1 MELDAGAGGPVRRRS
16 WVARIADQ
24 DWLFAVALALAVGVL
39 VWFGRS
45 VKDFFAPS
53 AADVL
58 VPAFAGQTQTDAMLE
73 CGRLRLRCVV
83 VASQP
88 SDRYPKDVVMS
99 QAPDGGS
106 RAREG
111 RQISLVVS
119 TGVVIFPMPD
129 LRFESAR
136 NAALDLNRLK
146 LQLEP
151 TTVVANDDIPANHV
165 VSQQPPPL
173 TSVRQGTKVTLAL
186 SKGPPG
192 GVKVPNFA
200 GLSID
205 DARDAAQ
212 RARISLG
219 QVVWTPFGPGGPA
232 RGQVVRQNPTAGTE
246 IDPFAQVSLQVS
258 AGPTEYG
265 YLVRQVHVSAT
276 VPTRY
281 DAANVRLQ
289 VRDQTGTWNVY
300 DGFAQGGQK
309 FDFNL
314 TVVGTAELETYIN
327 NELLNQ
333 TTLGQPNR
341 IAALLRRRE
350 RQLTMPCRAPPQDR
364 PVAAVRR
371 LRRDRGPDR
380 DGRERG
386 RRRAAP
392 RFDGRPLRSEPDLGD
407 EDRQGSAA
415 AHDAAVRLSF
425 DDRRTGAVRRRLSR
439 RGRRH
444 HHLSL
449 RSDAASAPA
458 VDAPARHRR
467 ARPASRSTPARP
479 SRCWSIWSKRSTGCW

>member
-1 MELDAGAGGPVRRRS
+1 MQLDAGAGGPVRRS
-16 WVARIADQ
+16 LVARIADQ

-45 VKDFFAPS
+45 IKDFFAPS
-53 AADVL
+53 AASVL
-58 VPAFAGQTQTDAMLE
+58 VPAFPGQTQADALIE

-83 VASQP
+83 VASQS

-99 QAPDGGS
+99 QAPEGGS

-136 NAALDLNRLK
+136 NAALDLNRLR

-165 VSQQPPPL
+165 VAQQPPPL
-173 TSVRQGTKVTLAL
+173 TSVRQGTKVTLSL

-192 GVKVPNFA
+192 GVKVPDFA

-205 DARDAAQ
+205 DAREAAQ

-219 QVVWTPFGPGGPA
+219 QIVWTPFGASGPA
-232 RGQVVRQNPTAGTE
+232 RGQVVRQNPAAGTE

-276 VPTRY
+276 VPTRD

-300 DGFAQGGQK
+300 DGFAQGGAK

-314 TVVGTAELETYIN
+314 TVVGSAELETYIN

-333 TTLGQPNR
+333 TALGAEPHSGGS
-341 IAALLRRRE
+341 
-350 RQLTMPCRAPPQDR
+350 PAPE
-364 PVAAVRR
+364 
-371 LRRDRGPDR
+371 
-380 DGRERG
+380 GR
-386 RRRAAP
+386 
-392 RFDGRPLRSEPDLGD
+392 
-407 EDRQGSAA
+407 
-415 AHDAAVRLSF
+415 
-425 DDRRTGAVRRRLSR
+425 
-439 RGRRH
+439 
-444 HHLSL
+444 
-449 RSDAASAPA
+449 
-458 VDAPARHRR
+458 
-467 ARPASRSTPARP
+467 
-479 SRCWSIWSKRSTGCW
+479 